1 MKKQAEDKFDK
12 VDFDLFDALNALDK
26 KDYGYYDR
34 LSEEQKK
41 KFVPFMLIHFLSSV
55 KGNRDLQGYYVMS
68 TNHHANKYLFN
79 ELIQKH
85 PKLQWLML
93 VASSPGLGKQFH
105 QYIPHI
111 KDKVAKLREV
121 AKSKD
126 IEEYYKKIYNKANPT
141 IIKELTNEYV
151 SQQKR
156 KVYLAEKFPEIKL
169 EDIEV
174 LNKIIT
180 NVEIKQYEH
189 DSGNE

>member
-1 MKKQAEDKFDK
+1 MKNQAEDKFDK

-174 LNKIIT
+174 LNKLIT
-180 NVEIKQYEH
+180 NVEIQQYEH

>member
-1 MKKQAEDKFDK
+1 MKKQTEDKFDK

-55 KGNRDLQGYYVMS
+55 KGNRDLQAYYVMS

-79 ELIQKH
+79 ELVQKH

-93 VASSPGLGKQFH
+93 VASSPGIGKQFH

-121 AKSKD
+121 AKTKD
-126 IEEYYKKIYNKANPT
+126 IEEYYKKIYNKADPN
-141 IIKELTNEYV
+141 IIKELTSEYM

-156 KVYLAEKFPEIKL
+156 KVYLAQKFPELKL
-169 EDIEV
+169 EDVEV

-180 NVEIKQYEH
+180 NLEIQQYEH

>member
-1 MKKQAEDKFDK
+1 MKKQTDDKFDK

-55 KGNRDLQGYYVMS
+55 KGNRDLQAYYVMS

-79 ELIQKH
+79 ELVQKH

-93 VASSPGLGKQFH
+93 VASSPGIGKQFH

-121 AKSKD
+121 AKTKD
-126 IEEYYKKIYNKANPT
+126 IEEYYKKIYNKADPN
-141 IIKELTNEYV
+141 IIKELTSEYM

-156 KVYLAEKFPEIKL
+156 KVYLAQKFPELKL
-169 EDIEV
+169 EDVEV

-180 NVEIKQYEH
+180 NLEIQQYEH

>member
-1 MKKQAEDKFDK
+1 MKKQTEDKFDK

-55 KGNRDLQGYYVMS
+55 KGNRDLQAYYVMS

-79 ELIQKH
+79 ELVQKH

-93 VASSPGLGKQFH
+93 VASSPGIGKQFH

-121 AKSKD
+121 AKTKD
-126 IEEYYKKIYNKANPT
+126 IEEYYKKIYNKADPS
-141 IIKELTNEYV
+141 IIKELTSEYM

-156 KVYLAEKFPEIKL
+156 KVYLAQKFPELKL
-169 EDIEV
+169 EDVEV

-180 NVEIKQYEH
+180 NLEIQQYEH

>member
-1 MKKQAEDKFDK
+1 MKKQFEDKFDK

-55 KGNRDLQGYYVMS
+55 KGNRDLQAYYVMS

-79 ELIQKH
+79 ELVQKH

-93 VASSPGLGKQFH
+93 VASSPGIGKQFH

-121 AKSKD
+121 AKTKD
-126 IEEYYKKIYNKANPT
+126 IEEYYKKIYNKADPN
-141 IIKELTNEYV
+141 IIKKLTSEYM

-156 KVYLAEKFPEIKL
+156 KVYLAQKFPELKL
-169 EDIEV
+169 EDVEV

-180 NVEIKQYEH
+180 NLEIQQYEH

>member
-55 KGNRDLQGYYVMS
+55 KGNRDLQAYYVMS

-79 ELIQKH
+79 ELVQKH

-93 VASSPGLGKQFH
+93 VASSPGIGKQFH

-121 AKSKD
+121 AKTKD
-126 IEEYYKKIYNKANPT
+126 IEEYYKKIYNKADPN
-141 IIKELTNEYV
+141 IIKELTSEYM

-156 KVYLAEKFPEIKL
+156 KVYLAQKFPEVKL
-169 EDIEV
+169 EEV
-174 LNKIIT
+174 EL
-180 NVEIKQYEH
+180 
-189 DSGNE
+189 

>member
-1 MKKQAEDKFDK
+1 C
-12 VDFDLFDALNALDK
+12 
-26 KDYGYYDR
+26 
-34 LSEEQKK
+34 
-41 KFVPFMLIHFLSSV
+41 
-55 KGNRDLQGYYVMS
+55 
-68 TNHHANKYLFN
+68 
-79 ELIQKH
+79 
-85 PKLQWLML
+85 
-93 VASSPGLGKQFH
+93 ASSPGLGRQFH

>member
-180 NVEIKQYEH
+180 NVEIQQYEH

>member
-26 KDYGYYDR
+26 KDYEYYDR

-180 NVEIKQYEH
+180 NVEIQQYEH